1 MLTLISYDERR
12 LAMHSLNIIT
22 KENKSEIKLDEFI
35 IENVMSYEV
44 VSSANGLAELTL
56 KLKVGSVKTEI

>member
-1 MLTLISYDERR
+1 
-12 LAMHSLNIIT
+12 MHSLNIIT